1 MECRDISK
9 GGARD
14 DEMTWTSLQQSVS
27 VLDAVCVMGRGEE
40 RGARSRGCSLSGPRL
55 HPPPVTR

>member
-27 VLDAVCVMGRGEE
+27 VLDAVCVMGRGE
-40 RGARSRGCSLSGPRL
+40 GSKKQGMLFVW
-55 HPPPVTR
+55 PPPPPAACY